1 MLRWLILVSY
11 TGTWKKGEVWRG
23 CPPERTEKGRNGS
36 KVSVILYFVNCN
48 LLSCKINTII
58 VKRLNLFFFSPRW
71 SKREEVDFYRT
82 VTTFGVEFN
91 KKEGTYDWSRFRWV
105 ECWSNSGHECLH
117 MFLYHCQWL
126 KSCCSHPEFC
136 CWHNLTYNETV
147 VIVTFYGH
155 SYLINHFTILGLV
168 SYPLNVRL
176 KLTYFC
182 DKLPSFSY
190 GSYALKILFSKRTN
204 WFA

>member
-117 MFLYHCQWL
+117 LFLYHCQWL

-147 VIVTFYGH
+147 VIVTFYGQ
-155 SYLINHFTILGLV
+155 
-168 SYPLNVRL
+168 
-176 KLTYFC
+176 
-182 DKLPSFSY
+182 
-190 GSYALKILFSKRTN
+190 
-204 WFA
+204 

>member
-1 MLRWLILVSY
+1 MAQKLVSFFTLWTTIIY
-11 TGTWKKGEVWRG
+11 
-23 CPPERTEKGRNGS
+23 
-36 KVSVILYFVNCN
+36 

-91 KKEGTYDWSRFRWV
+91 KNEGTYDWSRFRWV

-117 MFLYHCQWL
+117 LFLYHCQWL

-155 SYLINHFTILGLV
+155 SYLIDHFTVLGLV